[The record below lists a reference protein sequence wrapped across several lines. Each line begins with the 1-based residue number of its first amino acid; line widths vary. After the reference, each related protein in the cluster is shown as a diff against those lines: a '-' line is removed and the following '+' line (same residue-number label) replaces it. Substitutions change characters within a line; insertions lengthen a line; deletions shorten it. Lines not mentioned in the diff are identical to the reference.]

1 MPIDDD
7 SMKKIRRRQDAYS
20 RRISL
25 IRADVTL
32 SAEGKRQA
40 MAVARH
46 QAATDIEA
54 IKTAAQQIYSGRRA
68 ELERKLFDL
77 SADYPDSV
85 GASLSMRDAADRVR
99 DIKTGAEAQLM
110 MRQAIRRGDHILSR
124 ALFDAGWERAGDRML
139 NSGWGEV
146 VRAYVDQARPDLKP
160 VVDELVH
167 LQNVDTRER
176 RTMEAIE
183 TGVHRPPEMEGM
195 SHADIQ
201 RVTAAAPP
209 DGATVSHLTPGG
221 GTQTQQTP
229 TQAFAEM
236 TRDARDGVY
245 GA

>member
-7 SMKKIRRRQDAYS
+7 SMKKIRLRQDAYN
-20 RRISL
+20 RRIAL
-25 IRADVTL
+25 IRGDVTL
-32 SAEGKRQA
+32 SHEGKRQA

-46 QAATDIEA
+46 QALNDIEA
-54 IKTAAQQIYSGRRA
+54 IKQAAEQTYSGRRA
-68 ELERKLFDL
+68 ELERKLFNL

-99 DIKTGAEAQLM
+99 EIKTGAEAQTLM
-110 MRQAIRRGDHILSR
+110 AQAIRHGDHIMQR
-124 ALFDAGWERAGDRML
+124 ALFDAGWERAGDRMT

-167 LQNVDTRER
+167 LQNVDSRER

-183 TGVHRPPEMEGM
+183 TGVHRPPEMQGM
-195 SHADIQ
+195 SPADVQ
-201 RVTAAAPP
+201 RITAAAPP
-209 DGATVSHLTPGG
+209 DGANVSHLNPGG

-229 TQAFAEM
+229 SQAFAEM
-236 TRDARDGVY
+236 TRDAQNGAY

>member
-1 MPIDDD
+1 MPIDED
-7 SMKKIRRRQDAYS
+7 SMNKIRRRQDAYD
-20 RRISL
+20 RRIKL

-46 QAATDIEA
+46 QALNDIEA
-54 IKTAAQQIYSGRRA
+54 IKTAAQQTYSGRRA
-68 ELERKLFDL
+68 ELERKLFDV

-99 DIKTGAEAQLM
+99 EIKTGAEAQM
-110 MRQAIRRGDHILSR
+110 MMGQAIRHGDHILQR
-124 ALFDAGWERAGDRML
+124 ALFDAGWQRAGNRMM

-195 SHADIQ
+195 SPADVQ

-209 DGATVSHLTPGG
+209 DGADVSHLTPGAG
-221 GTQTQQTP
+221 SHPPQTP
-229 TQAFAEM
+229 DQAWAGM
-236 TRDARDGVY
+236 VRDHQNGAY

>member
-7 SMKKIRRRQDAYS
+7 SMRKIRRRQDAYN
-20 RRISL
+20 RRIKL

-32 SAEGKRQA
+32 SREGKRQA
-40 MAVARH
+40 MAAARS
-46 QAATDIEA
+46 QALNDIEA
-54 IKTAAQQIYSGRRA
+54 IKTAAQQTYSGRRA
-68 ELERKLFDL
+68 ELERKLFDV

-99 DIKTGAEAQLM
+99 DIKTGAEAQM
-110 MRQAIRRGDHILSR
+110 MMGQAIRNGDHILQR
-124 ALFDAGWERAGDRML
+124 ALFDAGWQRAGDRMM

-160 VVDELVH
+160 VVDELVT
-167 LQNVDTRER
+167 LQHVDTRER

-195 SHADIQ
+195 SAADVQ
-201 RVTAAAPP
+201 RATAAAPAE
-209 DGATVSHLTPGG
+209 GATVSHLTPGAG
-221 GTQTQQTP
+221 AQARQTA
-229 TQAFAEM
+229 TQAFDQM
-236 TRDARDGVY
+236 TSDAQNGVY